1 MAIQQE
7 VIEIVEKM
15 ASITETIQ
23 SKISWLVMLGVL
35 ASAYLAWLLYSSDS
49 ANWWNGVKL
58 FIVLLPALIWA
69 FIWYVLGQIK
79 QAPVALEAFKESAE
93 TLSFSQQDV
102 QKQTGLRG
110 LFRLIRYLHQHQGV
124 EVVTEIIGSVT
135 LLANP
140 LFAIFAGIM
149 LVFLI
154 VFILVAPL
162 LLLVF

>member
-1 MAIQQE
+1 MAVTQE

-15 ASITETIQ
+15 AEITAAIQ
-23 SKISWLVMLGVL
+23 SKISWLVMLGLL
-35 ASAYLAWLLYSSDS
+35 ASGYLAWLLYSPES
-49 ANWWNGVKL
+49 ANWWNGTKL
-58 FIVLLPALIWA
+58 FIVALPALIWT

-79 QAPVALEAFKESAE
+79 QAPEALESFKESAE
-93 TLSFSQQDV
+93 KLSFSQQDV

-110 LFRLIRYLHQHQGV
+110 LFRLIRYLYQHEGI

-140 LFAIFAGIM
+140 LFAIFALIM